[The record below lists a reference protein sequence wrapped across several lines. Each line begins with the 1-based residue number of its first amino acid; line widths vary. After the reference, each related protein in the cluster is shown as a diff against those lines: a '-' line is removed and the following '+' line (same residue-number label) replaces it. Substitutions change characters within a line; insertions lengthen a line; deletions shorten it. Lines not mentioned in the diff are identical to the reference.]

1 MHPTLDHVTAPS
13 YLAGLRQ
20 LPIERVRAMRAE
32 CQLLEN
38 SLSYVRRLAQGR
50 LDIVGAELERRREGG
65 DPRDLSEL
73 IGRLPDILADRWQAG
88 GLGRPPQ
95 ELNAEDLATEFTAE
109 VDRIL
114 SPDAVGSVAELPD
127 TELERVR
134 GELEAYERRTSGRRH
149 DLHSIID
156 ELQAEIA
163 RRYRSGEA
171 SVDSLLQ

>member
-1 MHPTLDHVTAPS
+1 MHPTLDHVTDPS
-13 YLAGLRQ
+13 YLDGLRT
-20 LPIERVRAMRAE
+20 LPIERVRAMRTE

-73 IGRLPDILADRWQAG
+73 IGRLPDILADRWQSG

-95 ELNAEDLATEFTAE
+95 ELNAEDLAVEFTAE
-109 VDRIL
+109 VDEIL
-114 SPDAVGSVAELPD
+114 SPAAVGSVADLSD
-127 TELERVR
+127 AELEQIRAA
-134 GELEAYERRTSGRRH
+134 LEAYERRTSSRRH
-149 DLHSIID
+149 DLHDTID
-156 ELQAEIA
+156 ALQAEIA